1 MKNLKF
7 FAYLLV
13 VISTSLFTSC
23 TRDNIDYGSTTKE
36 TITKSQWSV
45 DYFFAGQDVTAQ
57 FSNYKINF
65 AGNGTVTASDGTTSV
80 NGTWSMITDL
90 NRNDVL
96 RINISENL
104 MQRLNCEW
112 AVKQTSDDVLTMKV
126 AGSEIRLKKQ

>member
-1 MKNLKF
+1 MKAVKF
-7 FAYLLV
+7 FAYLLIV
-13 VISTSLFTSC
+13 FSTSLFTNC

-65 AGNGTVTASDGTTSV
+65 VGNGTVTANDGTTSIT
-80 NGTWSMITDL
+80 GTWNMITDM

-104 MQRLNCEW
+104 LQGLNNQW
-112 AVKQTSDDVLTMKV
+112 TVKQTSDDVITMKG
-126 AGSEIRLKKQ
+126 AASEIHLKKL

>member
-90 NRNDVL
+90 NRNEVL

-104 MQRLNCEW
+104 MQRLNSEW
-112 AVKQTSDDVLTMKV
+112 AVKQTSDDVLTMKA

>member
-1 MKNLKF
+1 MKNSKF

-13 VISTSLFTSC
+13 VISTSLFTNC

-90 NRNDVL
+90 NRNEVL

-104 MQRLNCEW
+104 MQRLNSEW
-112 AVKQTSDDVLTMKV
+112 AVKQTSDDVLTMKA

>member
-13 VISTSLFTSC
+13 VISTSLFTKC
-23 TRDNIDYGSTTKE
+23 TPENLDYGSTAKE
-36 TITKSQWSV
+36 TITKAQWSV

-65 AGNGTVTASDGTTSV
+65 VPNGTVTASDGTTSV

-90 NRNDVL
+90 NHNDVL
-96 RINISENL
+96 RINISETHL
-104 MQRLNCEW
+104 QDLNDQW
-112 AVKQTSDDVLTMKV
+112 TVKQTSDDVLTMKT
-126 AGSEIRLKKQ
+126 AANEIRLKKN

>member
-65 AGNGTVTASDGTTSV
+65 VGNGTVTANDGTTSIT
-80 NGTWSMITDL
+80 GTWNMITDM

-104 MQRLNCEW
+104 LQGLNNQW
-112 AVKQTSDDVLTMKV
+112 TVKQTSDDVITMKG
-126 AGSEIRLKKQ
+126 AASEIHLKKL

>member
-23 TRDNIDYGSTTKE
+23 TTENLDFGSTTKE
-36 TITKSQWSV
+36 TMTKSQWSV
-45 DYFFAGQDVTAQ
+45 DYFFAGQNVTSQ

-65 AGNGTVTASDGTTSV
+65 VGNGTVIANDGTTSV
-80 NGTWSMITDL
+80 NGTWSIVTDM

-96 RINISENL
+96 RINVSESHL
-104 MQRLNCEW
+104 QVLNDQW
-112 AVKQTSDDVLTMKV
+112 TVKQTSDDVLTMKGP
-126 AGSEIRLKKQ
+126 ASEIHLRKL

>member
-13 VISTSLFTSC
+13 VISTSLFTNC

-90 NRNDVL
+90 NRNEVL

-104 MQRLNCEW
+104 MQRLNSEW
-112 AVKQTSDDVLTMKV
+112 AVKQTSDDVLTMKA